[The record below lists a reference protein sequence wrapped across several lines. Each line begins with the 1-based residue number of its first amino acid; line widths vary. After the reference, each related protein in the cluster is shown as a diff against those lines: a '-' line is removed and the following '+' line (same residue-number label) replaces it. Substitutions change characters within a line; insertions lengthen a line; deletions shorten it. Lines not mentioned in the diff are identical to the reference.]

1 MLLKSIIIKFLNRIV
16 NFRYKFKVIVT
27 SKGKPFYYT
36 GRAVLTQNAKPNQI
50 ILHGNSRIYGTV
62 SACDKGVVKIGAYSA
77 LGAKSRI
84 QCALSI
90 TIGDYTAI
98 APNVTITDNNTH
110 PTSPADRLKMMV
122 TPAGHEM
129 RSWKYSD
136 KKAVVIG
143 NNCWIG
149 EMARIL
155 KGVTIGDGSIV
166 AANSVV
172 TKDVPANCIVA
183 GNPAR
188 VVKELIDAPEFFK

>member
-1 MLLKSIIIKFLNRIV
+1 MLKVLIV
-16 NFRYKFKVIVT
+16 NILNYIINSRYKSKVTII
-27 SKGKPFYYT
+27 SKGSPFYYT
-36 GRAVLTQNAKPNQI
+36 GRAALTQNAKRDQI
-50 ILHGNSRIYGTV
+50 ILHGDSRIYGKIT
-62 SACDKGVVKIGAYSA
+62 ACDKGVVEVGAYSA
-77 LGAKSRI
+77 LGAGSRI

-90 TIGDYTAI
+90 SIGESTAI

-110 PTSPADRLKMMV
+110 PTSPSDRLKMMT
-122 TPAGHEM
+122 TPAGHNM

-149 EMARIL
+149 EMSRIL
-155 KGVTIGDGSIV
+155 KGVTIGDGSII

-188 VVKELIDAPEFFK
+188 VVKRLNDTPEYFKE

>member
-1 MLLKSIIIKFLNRIV
+1 MLKSIIIKILNRIV
-16 NFRYKFKVIVT
+16 NYRYKSKVKIVN
-27 SKGKPFYYT
+27 KGMPFYYT
-36 GRAVLTQNAKPNQI
+36 GRVALTQNAKCDQI
-50 ILHGNSRIYGTV
+50 ILDGTSRIYGKIT
-62 SACDKGVVKIGAYSA
+62 ACDKGIVHIGKYSA
-77 LGAKSRI
+77 LGAASRI

-110 PTSPADRLKMMV
+110 PTSPADRLKMRI

-136 KKAVVIG
+136 KKAVAIG

-149 EMARIL
+149 EMSRIL

-172 TKDVPANCIVA
+172 TKNVPPNCIVA
-183 GNPAR
+183 GNPAKI
-188 VVKELIDAPEFFK
+188 VKELTDITEFFRE